1 MKTPREILLARHEK
15 IQPELELIRNRVLRM
30 ALTAD
35 PAAAPE
41 RSDAELGTRAGW
53 LSQLWQQLCWQP
65 RRTWLGLACA
75 WGFITLMNLSLLDA
89 TPQPASQ
96 ASAAVSTLTAWQEHQ
111 RCLESLI
118 LLTDA
123 VAPEREPV
131 PAALQPR
138 SQGRR
143 ERLNSMD
150 QAEIPPS
157 CASVIRRG

>member
-15 IQPELELIRNRVLRM
+15 IQPELELIRSRVLRM
-30 ALTAD
+30 ALAAD
-35 PAAAPE
+35 LAAAPE
-41 RSDAELGTRAGW
+41 RSDAELGTGAGW
-53 LSQLWQQLCWQP
+53 LSQLWQQLFWQP
-65 RRTWLGLACA
+65 RRAWLGLACA

-96 ASAAVSTLTAWQEHQ
+96 ASAEVSTLTAWQEHQ

-123 VAPEREPV
+123 MAPEREPA

-150 QAEIPPS
+150 QAEIPAS
-157 CASVIRRG
+157 CASVTRRV